1 MQTEDDRIFSGI
13 VAIALLHFNIYSD
26 IVVVVLLH
34 ASAML
39 HVNFLSPKLHRPAAM
54 NGDSWC
60 TFDAW
65 VESPSFPVSV
75 CQIHPGGDVVRINI
89 WLWFPTMTLQFCH
102 CLMYTGEVLVVDSPS
117 STMSTLLFFM
127 SAQVPYWMSGHLV
140 VEFAH
145 PSVSGVAILY
155 Q

>member
-1 MQTEDDRIFSGI
+1 MQTEDDRVFSGI
-13 VAIALLHFNIYSD
+13 VAIVLLHFNLYSD

-39 HVNFLSPKLHRPAAM
+39 HVRFLSPKLHRPAAM
-54 NGDSWC
+54 NGDSCC

-89 WLWFPTMTLQFCH
+89 WLWFPTMNALQFCH

-117 STMSTLLFFM
+117 STVSTLLLFM
-127 SAQVPYWMSGHLV
+127 SAQMPYWMSGHLV
-140 VEFAH
+140 LEFAH
-145 PSVSGVAILY
+145 PSVSGVMFL